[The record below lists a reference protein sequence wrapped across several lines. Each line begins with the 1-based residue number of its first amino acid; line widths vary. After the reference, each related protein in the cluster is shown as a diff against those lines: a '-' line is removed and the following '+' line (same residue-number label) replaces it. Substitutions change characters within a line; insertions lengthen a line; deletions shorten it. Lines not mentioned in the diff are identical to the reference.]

1 MNVLIILGSLI
12 VALLILIPLLEK
24 YQSRI
29 GLDKMQKYGKY
40 ILPLVMISIVI
51 RLIYGMV
58 QG

>member
-1 MNVLIILGSLI
+1 MNVLLILGSLI

-24 YQSRI
+24 YQSRM

-40 ILPLVMISIVI
+40 ILPLVMASLVI
-51 RLIYGMV
+51 RLIYDMV

>member
-12 VALLILIPLLEK
+12 VALLVLIPLLEK

-51 RLIYGMV
+51 RLIYSMV

>member
-12 VALLILIPLLEK
+12 IALLVLIPLLEK
-24 YQSRI
+24 YQSRM
-29 GLDKMQKYGKY
+29 GLDKMQKYAKY
-40 ILPLVMISIVI
+40 ILPLVMVSIVI